1 MSAFS
6 TPPHEHMKQKEGR
19 RRETHLNDQKL
30 DKSQTSHIKWAKL
43 GLQRNGQQLNM
54 TMQERLDVKKRQKQD
69 SKP

>member
-30 DKSQTSHIKWAKL
+30 DKSQTSHTK
-43 GLQRNGQQLNM
+43 
-54 TMQERLDVKKRQKQD
+54 
-69 SKP
+69 